1 MTGKDEAK
9 DWALIVLTVGLGL
22 FIAATFLGKIY

>member
-9 DWALIVLTVGLGL
+9 DWALIVLSGMVGLWC
-22 FIAATFLGKIY
+22 AASFFGNIY